1 MKLSTTSLMSSDAYV
16 AHQQRQCRSGSSAA
30 SRQKSLFQASLIG
43 GLLALSASAPARAGS
58 PSEDLLNDRFV
69 IAVGVFV
76 VSSTI
81 NGSLLGSANTSDQ
94 TINFDK
100 QFGTDANQTRW
111 RGEVLWRITP
121 TQHVRFSYFSND
133 IGRTRTI
140 DQDLAWGDY
149 TFKAGGQ
156 VTAETKFRVYELTY
170 EFAFLRRPNYE
181 IAAVAGIHLDDLTL
195 KLSGDASLTV
205 DTPTGP
211 VQQPTMFTS
220 SSHSVPAPLP
230 VFGFRGD
237 WAVSP
242 HVYLDA
248 SAQIF
253 SLSYQG
259 IAGNWSDLRAGATWM
274 FSEHFGLGI
283 GYNRFAT
290 HVDVGKGS
298 FNGRL
303 NWGYQG
309 LLIYLR
315 GGF

>member
-1 MKLSTTSLMSSDAYV
+1 MKGSTQIFVSANAQV
-16 AHQQRQCRSGSSAA
+16 AHNPLQRKGNSAA
-30 SRQKSLFQASLIG
+30 RRQNSLVAASAIAF
-43 GLLALSASAPARAGS
+43 LLGASVSAPAHADS
-58 PSEDLLNDRFV
+58 PTEGLLNDRFV
-69 IAVGVFV
+69 IAVGAFV
-76 VSSTI
+76 VTSNI
-81 NGSLLGSANTSDQ
+81 NGSLLGSANTSEQSID
-94 TINFDK
+94 FDK
-100 QFGTDANQTRW
+100 QFGTDAHQTRW
-111 RGEVLWRITP
+111 RGELLWRITP
-121 TQHVRFSYFSND
+121 TQHVRFSYFDNAV
-133 IGRTRTI
+133 GRTRSI
-140 DQDLAWGDY
+140 DQDLSWGDY
-149 TFKAGGQ
+149 TFKAGAQ

-181 IAAVAGIHLDDLTL
+181 IVAVAGIHLDDLTL

-211 VQQPTMFTS
+211 VEEPATLTS
-220 SSHSVPAPLP
+220 TSHSVPAALP

-248 SAQIF
+248 SAQVF

-259 IAGNWSDLRAGATWM
+259 ISGNWSELRAGATWM
-274 FSEHFGLGI
+274 FSNHFGVGI
-283 GYNRFAT
+283 GYDRFAT

-309 LLIYLR
+309 LLIYLK

>member
-1 MKLSTTSLMSSDAYV
+1 MDLPTTFPVSTIYL
-16 AHQQRQCRSGSSAA
+16 AHKPLQVNGRSTAGRLKATFAAGLIAVLLTASAA
-30 SRQKSLFQASLIG
+30 
-43 GLLALSASAPARAGS
+43 APARADS
-58 PSEDLLNDRFV
+58 PTEDLLNDRFV
-69 IAVGVFV
+69 IAVGAYV
-76 VSSTI
+76 VSSNI
-81 NGSLLGSANTSDQ
+81 NGSLLGSANTSGQRVD
-94 TINFDK
+94 FDK
-100 QFGTDANQTRW
+100 QFGTDAAQTRW

-121 TQHVRFSYFSND
+121 TQHVRFSYFNNNVEQ
-133 IGRTRTI
+133 TRAI

-149 TFKAGGQ
+149 TFKAGAQ
-156 VTAETKFRVYELTY
+156 VTAETKFRVYELDY
-170 EFAFLRRPNYE
+170 EFAFLRRPNYQ
-181 IAAVAGIHLDDLTL
+181 IVAVAGIHVDDLTL

-211 VQQPTMFTS
+211 VQEPTMFTS
-220 SSHSVPAPLP
+220 TSHSVPAPLP

-259 IAGNWSDLRAGATWM
+259 IDGNWSELRAGATWM
-274 FSEHFGLGI
+274 FSNHFGAGI
-283 GYNRFAT
+283 GYDRFAT

-309 LLIYLR
+309 LLIYLK

>member
-1 MKLSTTSLMSSDAYV
+1 MKRSTTILVSTK
-16 AHQQRQCRSGSSAA
+16 AHLAHKRLQRKGNSAA
-30 SRQKSLFQASLIG
+30 MRQKPLFAASIIG
-43 GLLALSASAPARAGS
+43 VLLATATSAPVRAGS
-58 PSEDLLNDRFV
+58 PTEDLLTDRFV
-69 IAVGVFV
+69 IFVGGFAVT
-76 VSSTI
+76 SNI
-81 NGSLLGSANTSDQ
+81 NGRLLGSANTSDQ
-94 TINFDK
+94 SINFDK
-100 QFGTDANQTRW
+100 QFGTDADQTRW

-121 TQHVRFSYFSND
+121 TQHVRFSYFD
-133 IGRTRTI
+133 DDVRRTRSI
-140 DQDLAWGDY
+140 DQDLPWGDY

-181 IAAVAGIHLDDLTL
+181 IVAVAGIHLDDLTL

-211 VQQPTMFTS
+211 VEEPAVFTS
-220 SSHSVPAPLP
+220 TSHSVPAPLP

-248 SAQIF
+248 SGQLF

-259 IAGNWSDLRAGATWM
+259 ISGNWSELRAGATWM
-274 FSEHFGLGI
+274 FSNHFGVGI
-283 GYNRFAT
+283 GYDRFAT
-290 HVDVGKGS
+290 HVDVGKAG
-298 FNGRL
+298 FQGRL

-309 LLIYLR
+309 LLIYLK